1 MQVKELNRKIL
12 HNSSI
17 ITPSEHTS
25 LVTHCYQVAGND
37 ASKME
42 ACMKKW
48 KEVYDYL
55 GSEEMLLAYG
65 AFFRASKGQ

>member
-17 ITPSEHTS
+17 ITPSEYTN
-25 LVTHCYQVAGND
+25 LVTHCYQVTGKD

-42 ACMKKW
+42 VCMKKW
-48 KEVYDYL
+48 KEVYVYL
-55 GSEEMLLAYG
+55 GSEEMLMTYG